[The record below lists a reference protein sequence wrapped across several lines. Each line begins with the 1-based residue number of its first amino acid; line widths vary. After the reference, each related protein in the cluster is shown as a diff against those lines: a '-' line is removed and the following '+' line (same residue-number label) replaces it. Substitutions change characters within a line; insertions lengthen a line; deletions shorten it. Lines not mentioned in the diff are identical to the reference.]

1 MTKILSSKKF
11 ADNLIE
17 KIKEEIDKFKI
28 DAKLSIIRFGND
40 QADLAYEKGIKRSA
54 EKTKIKVDV
63 NELDENESQE
73 NLLKLI
79 DKLNKDETVGGILV
93 YRPLPDHIDTKII
106 DQAIDPK
113 KDIDCM
119 NPINKAKVYSGQL
132 DGFIPLAPLAA
143 VKLLEFYGYDLES
156 KDCLIINHSDV
167 VGKPLAMLLLANWA
181 SVSICHVKT
190 KDLKSYTKKADIIF
204 TAMGKAE
211 MLDKSYFSKNSTII
225 DIGLSKNDQGKLAGD
240 LDEKDV
246 TDYVEAYSPVPG
258 GVGSITNL
266 LLLKNVLKFYKNKK

>member
-17 KIKEEIDKFKI
+17 EINQEINKFKI
-28 DAKLSIIRFGND
+28 DAKLSIIRFGNNP
-40 QADLAYEKGIKRSA
+40 ADLAYEKGIKRSA

-79 DKLNKDETVGGILV
+79 AELNKDETVGGILV
-93 YRPLPDHIDTKII
+93 YRPLPEYIDTKIV

-113 KDIDCM
+113 KDVDCM
-119 NPINKAKVYSGQL
+119 NPINKAKVYSGNI

-143 VKLLEFYGYDLES
+143 IKLLKFYDYDLES

-211 MLDKSYFSKNSTII
+211 MLDRSYFSKNSTII

-246 TDYVEAYSPVPG
+246 VDYVEAYSPVPG

-266 LLLKNVLKFYKNKK
+266 LLLKNVLKFYENKK